1 MTENIKISAL
11 DRQSLSSD
19 LAYDDYI
26 PFNDTSAGDQATMA
40 ITIGGLDSYFKDGV
54 NHLARSAV
62 SGFPTD
68 TLTAYPTLPRLEAT
82 SITSTDGMRTNGL
95 SANMVSADTA
105 YFSSITADGL
115 TANSLTAIT
124 SLSAT
129 TVSADTVSAI
139 SIYGTVKS
147 AFNIAGTSTSYVDS
161 LHVDGDLH
169 VHGST
174 ISTSAEN
181 ISVKDPIIE
190 LAKDQTAP
198 GVDFGIIGNRGGT
211 NNGALFFDESADE
224 WVVAFTDDEATT
236 SGNIT
241 IASYTDFQA
250 KDVTFNAATITDGSG
265 IEALNATKLTS
276 GSIPDARVTQSNVT
290 QHQAALTILTSQ
302 VTDLSN
308 YARAAVSGEVMTL
321 SGTNIRAT
329 GPIDSAG
336 SVSGLTL
343 SGTLDAKYI
352 DTQYLS
358 ELNAAGVADADTT
371 FVKDATDNAQK
382 RVTLANLKTYFSFGA
397 DIDDEARTAVSATD
411 MFFLHAASISGQS
424 ITGTSVTAQTLTGQT
439 ITATT
444 LSSGVVR
451 ASSVSAGTLSGTDVK
466 SDYVEASNVSGTAVS
481 AEGVYI
487 NGVAEANN
495 LDNYVEGSWT
505 PSFTFGSGSTT
516 YAAQDGYYTRIGN
529 LVYCTFK
536 IEIDT
541 LSSPD
546 GTLTLAGLPVA
557 AGNNTGGAGV
567 GGVVSTSINYETNRT
582 EYPVNTELSIQTN
595 KNTQTA
601 NLIFS
606 DDGVA
611 PLDATPAMLNNG
623 SVLEASFF
631 YQA

>member
-1 MTENIKISAL
+1 MTENVKISAL
-11 DRQSLSSD
+11 DRKSLSSD

-40 ITIGGLDSYFKDGV
+40 ITIAGMDSYFKDGV

-68 TLTAYPTLPRLEAT
+68 TLSAYPTLPRLEAA
-82 SITSTDGMRTNGL
+82 SITSTDGMRAQAV
-95 SANMVSADTA
+95 SANVLSGGLVDYNSLSGDRVTA
-105 YFSSITADGL
+105 RSITAVQSISG
-115 TANSLTAIT
+115 
-124 SLSAT
+124 T

-139 SIYGTVKS
+139 SLYGTLKS
-147 AFNIAGTSTSYVDS
+147 AFNIAGTTTSYVDS

-224 WVVAFTDDEATT
+224 WAVAFTDDEATT

-290 QHQAALTILTSQ
+290 QHEAALTILPGQ
-302 VTDLSN
+302 VT
-308 YARAAVSGEVMTL
+308 TL
-321 SGTNIRAT
+321 SDYSRH
-329 GPIDSAG
+329 
-336 SVSGLTL
+336 V
-343 SGTLDAKYI
+343 
-352 DTQYLS
+352 
-358 ELNAAGVADADTT
+358 
-371 FVKDATDNAQK
+371 
-382 RVTLANLKTYFSFGA
+382 
-397 DIDDEARTAVSATD
+397 VSAAD
-411 MFFLHAASISGQS
+411 MFFLHAESISGQS
-424 ITGTSVTAQTLTGQT
+424 ITGTSITAQTLTGQT

-451 ASSVSAGTLSGTDVK
+451 ASSISSGTVSGTDIK

-505 PSFTFGSGSTT
+505 PSFTFGSGSTS
-516 YAAQDGYYTRIGN
+516 YAAQDGYYTRVGN

-582 EYPVNTELSIQTN
+582 ELPVNTELSIKTN

>member
-1 MTENIKISAL
+1 MRAQAVSANVL
-11 DRQSLSSD
+11 SGGLVDYNSLS
-19 LAYDDYI
+19 
-26 PFNDTSAGDQATMA
+26 GDSVT
-40 ITIGGLDSYFKDGV
+40 
-54 NHLARSAV
+54 AR
-62 SGFPTD
+62 
-68 TLTAYPTLPRLEAT
+68 
-82 SITSTDGMRTNGL
+82 
-95 SANMVSADTA
+95 
-105 YFSSITADGL
+105 SITAVQSISG
-115 TANSLTAIT
+115 
-124 SLSAT
+124 T

-139 SIYGTVKS
+139 SLYGTLKS
-147 AFNIAGTSTSYVDS
+147 AFNIAGTTTSYVDS
-161 LHVDGDLH
+161 LHVDGALH

-224 WVVAFTDDEATT
+224 WAVAFTDDEATT

-250 KDVTFNAATITDGSG
+250 KDVNFNAATITDGSG

-290 QHQAALTILTSQ
+290 QHEAALTILPGQ
-302 VTDLSN
+302 VT
-308 YARAAVSGEVMTL
+308 TL
-321 SGTNIRAT
+321 SDYSRH
-329 GPIDSAG
+329 
-336 SVSGLTL
+336 V
-343 SGTLDAKYI
+343 
-352 DTQYLS
+352 
-358 ELNAAGVADADTT
+358 
-371 FVKDATDNAQK
+371 
-382 RVTLANLKTYFSFGA
+382 
-397 DIDDEARTAVSATD
+397 VSAAD
-411 MFFLHAASISGQS
+411 MFFLHAESISGQS
-424 ITGTSVTAQTLTGQT
+424 ITGTSITAQTLTGQT

-451 ASSVSAGTLSGTDVK
+451 ASSISSGTVSGTDIK

-505 PSFTFGSGSTT
+505 PSFTFGSGSTS
-516 YAAQDGYYTRIGN
+516 YAAQDGYYTRVGN

-582 EYPVNTELSIQTN
+582 ELPVNTELSIKTN

>member
-1 MTENIKISAL
+1 MTENVKISAL
-11 DRQSLSSD
+11 DRKSLSSD

-40 ITIGGLDSYFKDGV
+40 ITIAGMDSYFKDGV

-62 SGFPTD
+62 SGYPTD
-68 TLTAYPTLPRLEAT
+68 TLSAYPTLPRLEAA
-82 SITSTDGMRTNGL
+82 SITSTDGMRAQAV
-95 SANMVSADTA
+95 SANVISGGLVDYNSLSGDSVTA
-105 YFSSITADGL
+105 RSITAVQSISG
-115 TANSLTAIT
+115 
-124 SLSAT
+124 T

-139 SIYGTVKS
+139 SLYGTLKS
-147 AFNIAGTSTSYVDS
+147 AFNIAGTTTSYVDS

-224 WVVAFTDDEATT
+224 WAVAFTDDEATT

-290 QHQAALTILTSQ
+290 QHEAALTILPGQ
-302 VTDLSN
+302 VT
-308 YARAAVSGEVMTL
+308 TL
-321 SGTNIRAT
+321 SDYSRH
-329 GPIDSAG
+329 
-336 SVSGLTL
+336 V
-343 SGTLDAKYI
+343 
-352 DTQYLS
+352 
-358 ELNAAGVADADTT
+358 
-371 FVKDATDNAQK
+371 
-382 RVTLANLKTYFSFGA
+382 
-397 DIDDEARTAVSATD
+397 VSAAD
-411 MFFLHAASISGQS
+411 MFFLHAESISGQS
-424 ITGTSVTAQTLTGQT
+424 ITGTSITAQTLTGQT

-451 ASSVSAGTLSGTDVK
+451 ASSISSGTVSGTDIK

-505 PSFTFGSGSTT
+505 PSFTFGSGSTS
-516 YAAQDGYYTRIGN
+516 YAAQDGYYTRVGN

-582 EYPVNTELSIQTN
+582 ELPVNTELSIKTN

>member
-1 MTENIKISAL
+1 MTENVKISAL
-11 DRQSLSSD
+11 DRKSLSSD

-40 ITIGGLDSYFKDGV
+40 ITIAGMDSYFKDGV

-68 TLTAYPTLPRLEAT
+68 TLSAYPTLPRLEAA
-82 SITSTDGMRTNGL
+82 SITSTDGMRAQAV
-95 SANMVSADTA
+95 SANVLSGGLVDYNSLSGDSVTA
-105 YFSSITADGL
+105 RSITAVQSISG
-115 TANSLTAIT
+115 
-124 SLSAT
+124 T

-139 SIYGTVKS
+139 SLYGTLKS
-147 AFNIAGTSTSYVDS
+147 AFNIAGTTTSYVDS

-224 WVVAFTDDEATT
+224 WAVAFTDDEATT

-276 GSIPDARVTQSNVT
+276 GSIPDARVTQSNVP
-290 QHQAALTILTSQ
+290 QHEAALTILPGQ
-302 VTDLSN
+302 VT
-308 YARAAVSGEVMTL
+308 TL
-321 SGTNIRAT
+321 SDYSRH
-329 GPIDSAG
+329 
-336 SVSGLTL
+336 V
-343 SGTLDAKYI
+343 
-352 DTQYLS
+352 
-358 ELNAAGVADADTT
+358 
-371 FVKDATDNAQK
+371 
-382 RVTLANLKTYFSFGA
+382 
-397 DIDDEARTAVSATD
+397 VSAAD
-411 MFFLHAASISGQS
+411 MFFLHAESISGQS
-424 ITGTSVTAQTLTGQT
+424 ITGTSITAQTLTGQT

-451 ASSVSAGTLSGTDVK
+451 ASSISSGTVSGTDIK

-505 PSFTFGSGSTT
+505 PSFTFGSGSTS
-516 YAAQDGYYTRIGN
+516 YAAQDGYYTRVGN

-582 EYPVNTELSIQTN
+582 ELPVNTELSIKTN

>member
-1 MTENIKISAL
+1 MTEIVKISAL
-11 DRQSLSSD
+11 DRKSLSSD

-40 ITIGGLDSYFKDGV
+40 ITIAGMDSYFKDGV

-68 TLTAYPTLPRLEAT
+68 TLSAYPTLPRLEAA
-82 SITSTDGMRTNGL
+82 SITSTDGMRAQAV
-95 SANMVSADTA
+95 SANVLSGGLVDYNSLSGDSVTA
-105 YFSSITADGL
+105 RSITAVQSISG
-115 TANSLTAIT
+115 
-124 SLSAT
+124 T

-139 SIYGTVKS
+139 SLYGTLKS
-147 AFNIAGTSTSYVDS
+147 AFNIAGTTTSYVDS

-224 WVVAFTDDEATT
+224 WAVAFTDDEATT

-290 QHQAALTILTSQ
+290 QHEAALTILPGQ
-302 VTDLSN
+302 VT
-308 YARAAVSGEVMTL
+308 TL
-321 SGTNIRAT
+321 SDYSRH
-329 GPIDSAG
+329 
-336 SVSGLTL
+336 V
-343 SGTLDAKYI
+343 
-352 DTQYLS
+352 
-358 ELNAAGVADADTT
+358 
-371 FVKDATDNAQK
+371 
-382 RVTLANLKTYFSFGA
+382 
-397 DIDDEARTAVSATD
+397 VSAAD
-411 MFFLHAASISGQS
+411 MFFLHAESISGQS
-424 ITGTSVTAQTLTGQT
+424 ITGTSITAQTLTGQT

-451 ASSVSAGTLSGTDVK
+451 ASSISSGTVSGTDIK

-505 PSFTFGSGSTT
+505 PSFTFGSGSTS
-516 YAAQDGYYTRIGN
+516 YAAQDGYYTRVGN

-582 EYPVNTELSIQTN
+582 ELPVNTELSIKTN

>member
-1 MTENIKISAL
+1 MTENVKISAL
-11 DRQSLSSD
+11 DRKSLSSD

-40 ITIGGLDSYFKDGV
+40 ITIAGMDSYFKDGV

-68 TLTAYPTLPRLEAT
+68 TLSAYPTLPRLEAA
-82 SITSTDGMRTNGL
+82 SITSTDGMRAQAV
-95 SANMVSADTA
+95 SANVLSGGLVDYNSLSGDSVTA
-105 YFSSITADGL
+105 RSITAVQSISG
-115 TANSLTAIT
+115 
-124 SLSAT
+124 T

-139 SIYGTVKS
+139 SLYGTLKS
-147 AFNIAGTSTSYVDS
+147 AFNIAGTTTSYVDS

-290 QHQAALTILTSQ
+290 QHEAALTILPGQ
-302 VTDLSN
+302 VT
-308 YARAAVSGEVMTL
+308 TL
-321 SGTNIRAT
+321 SDYSRH
-329 GPIDSAG
+329 
-336 SVSGLTL
+336 V
-343 SGTLDAKYI
+343 
-352 DTQYLS
+352 
-358 ELNAAGVADADTT
+358 
-371 FVKDATDNAQK
+371 
-382 RVTLANLKTYFSFGA
+382 
-397 DIDDEARTAVSATD
+397 VSAAD
-411 MFFLHAASISGQS
+411 MFFLHAESISGQS
-424 ITGTSVTAQTLTGQT
+424 ITGTSITAQTLTGQT

-451 ASSVSAGTLSGTDVK
+451 ASSISSGTVSGTDIK

-505 PSFTFGSGSTT
+505 PSFTFGSGSTS
-516 YAAQDGYYTRIGN
+516 YAAQDGYYTRVGN

-582 EYPVNTELSIQTN
+582 ELPVNTELSIKTN

>member
-1 MTENIKISAL
+1 MTENVKISAL
-11 DRQSLSSD
+11 DRKSLSSD

-40 ITIGGLDSYFKDGV
+40 ITIAGMDSYFKDGV

-68 TLTAYPTLPRLEAT
+68 TLSAYPTLPRLEAA
-82 SITSTDGMRTNGL
+82 SITSTDGMRAQAV
-95 SANMVSADTA
+95 SANVLSGGLVDYNSLSGDSVTA
-105 YFSSITADGL
+105 RSITAVQSISG
-115 TANSLTAIT
+115 
-124 SLSAT
+124 T

-139 SIYGTVKS
+139 SLYGTLKS
-147 AFNIAGTSTSYVDS
+147 AFNIAGTTTSYVDS

-224 WVVAFTDDEATT
+224 WAVAFTDDEATT

-290 QHQAALTILTSQ
+290 QHEAALTILPGQ
-302 VTDLSN
+302 VT
-308 YARAAVSGEVMTL
+308 TL
-321 SGTNIRAT
+321 SDYSRH
-329 GPIDSAG
+329 
-336 SVSGLTL
+336 V
-343 SGTLDAKYI
+343 
-352 DTQYLS
+352 
-358 ELNAAGVADADTT
+358 
-371 FVKDATDNAQK
+371 
-382 RVTLANLKTYFSFGA
+382 
-397 DIDDEARTAVSATD
+397 VSAAD
-411 MFFLHAASISGQS
+411 MFFLHAESISGQS
-424 ITGTSVTAQTLTGQT
+424 ITGTSITAQTLTGQT

-451 ASSVSAGTLSGTDVK
+451 ASSISSGTVSGTDIK

-505 PSFTFGSGSTT
+505 PSFTFGSGSTS
-516 YAAQDGYYTRIGN
+516 YAAQEGYYTRVGN

-582 EYPVNTELSIQTN
+582 ELPVNTELSIKTN

>member
-1 MTENIKISAL
+1 MTENVKISAL
-11 DRQSLSSD
+11 DRKSLSSD

-40 ITIGGLDSYFKDGV
+40 ITIAGMDSYFKDGV

-68 TLTAYPTLPRLEAT
+68 TLSAYPTLPRLEAA
-82 SITSTDGMRTNGL
+82 SITSTDGMRAQAV
-95 SANMVSADTA
+95 SANVLSGGLVDYNSLSGDSVTA
-105 YFSSITADGL
+105 RSITAVQSISG
-115 TANSLTAIT
+115 
-124 SLSAT
+124 T

-139 SIYGTVKS
+139 SLYGTLKS
-147 AFNIAGTSTSYVDS
+147 AFNIAGTTTSYVDS

-169 VHGST
+169 VHGSP

-224 WVVAFTDDEATT
+224 WAVAFTDDEATT

-290 QHQAALTILTSQ
+290 QHEAALTILPGQ
-302 VTDLSN
+302 VT
-308 YARAAVSGEVMTL
+308 TL
-321 SGTNIRAT
+321 SDYSRH
-329 GPIDSAG
+329 
-336 SVSGLTL
+336 V
-343 SGTLDAKYI
+343 
-352 DTQYLS
+352 
-358 ELNAAGVADADTT
+358 
-371 FVKDATDNAQK
+371 
-382 RVTLANLKTYFSFGA
+382 
-397 DIDDEARTAVSATD
+397 VSAAD
-411 MFFLHAASISGQS
+411 MFFLHAESISGQS
-424 ITGTSVTAQTLTGQT
+424 ITGTSITAQTLTGQT

-451 ASSVSAGTLSGTDVK
+451 ASSISSGTVSGTDIK

-505 PSFTFGSGSTT
+505 PSFTFGSGSTS
-516 YAAQDGYYTRIGN
+516 YAAQDGYYTRVGN

-582 EYPVNTELSIQTN
+582 ELPVNTELSIKTN

>member
-1 MTENIKISAL
+1 MTENVKISAL
-11 DRQSLSSD
+11 DRKSLSSD

-40 ITIGGLDSYFKDGV
+40 ITIAGMDSYFKDGV

-68 TLTAYPTLPRLEAT
+68 TLSAYPTLPRLEAA
-82 SITSTDGMRTNGL
+82 SITSTDGMRAQAV
-95 SANMVSADTA
+95 SANVLSGGLVDYNSLSGDSVTA
-105 YFSSITADGL
+105 RSITAVQSISG
-115 TANSLTAIT
+115 
-124 SLSAT
+124 T

-139 SIYGTVKS
+139 SLYGTLKS
-147 AFNIAGTSTSYVDS
+147 AFNIAGTTTSYVDS

-224 WVVAFTDDEATT
+224 WAVAFTDDEATT

-265 IEALNATKLTS
+265 IEALTATKLTS

-290 QHQAALTILTSQ
+290 QHEAALTILPGQ
-302 VTDLSN
+302 VT
-308 YARAAVSGEVMTL
+308 TL
-321 SGTNIRAT
+321 SDYSRH
-329 GPIDSAG
+329 
-336 SVSGLTL
+336 V
-343 SGTLDAKYI
+343 
-352 DTQYLS
+352 
-358 ELNAAGVADADTT
+358 
-371 FVKDATDNAQK
+371 
-382 RVTLANLKTYFSFGA
+382 
-397 DIDDEARTAVSATD
+397 VSAAD
-411 MFFLHAASISGQS
+411 MFFLHAESISGQS
-424 ITGTSVTAQTLTGQT
+424 ITGTSITAQTLTGQT

-451 ASSVSAGTLSGTDVK
+451 ASSISSGTVSGTDIK

-505 PSFTFGSGSTT
+505 PSFTFGSGSTS
-516 YAAQDGYYTRIGN
+516 YAAQDGYYTRVGN

-582 EYPVNTELSIQTN
+582 ELPVNTELSIKTN

>member
-1 MTENIKISAL
+1 MTENVKISAL
-11 DRQSLSSD
+11 DRKSLSSD

-40 ITIGGLDSYFKDGV
+40 ITIAGMDSYFKDGV

-68 TLTAYPTLPRLEAT
+68 TLSAYPTLPRLEAA
-82 SITSTDGMRTNGL
+82 SITSTDGMRAQAV
-95 SANMVSADTA
+95 SANVLSGGLVDYNSLSGDSVTA
-105 YFSSITADGL
+105 RSITAVQSISG
-115 TANSLTAIT
+115 
-124 SLSAT
+124 T

-139 SIYGTVKS
+139 SLYGTLKS
-147 AFNIAGTSTSYVDS
+147 AFNIAGTTTSYVDS

-224 WVVAFTDDEATT
+224 WAVAFTDDEATT

-250 KDVTFNAATITDGSG
+250 KDVPFNAATITDGSG

-290 QHQAALTILTSQ
+290 QHEAALTILPGQ
-302 VTDLSN
+302 VT
-308 YARAAVSGEVMTL
+308 TL
-321 SGTNIRAT
+321 SDYSRH
-329 GPIDSAG
+329 
-336 SVSGLTL
+336 V
-343 SGTLDAKYI
+343 
-352 DTQYLS
+352 
-358 ELNAAGVADADTT
+358 
-371 FVKDATDNAQK
+371 
-382 RVTLANLKTYFSFGA
+382 
-397 DIDDEARTAVSATD
+397 VSAAD
-411 MFFLHAASISGQS
+411 MFFLHAESISGQS
-424 ITGTSVTAQTLTGQT
+424 ITGTSITAQTLTGQT

-451 ASSVSAGTLSGTDVK
+451 ASSISSGTVSGTDIK

-505 PSFTFGSGSTT
+505 PSFTFGSGSTS
-516 YAAQDGYYTRIGN
+516 YAAQDGYYTRVGN

-582 EYPVNTELSIQTN
+582 ELPVNTELSIKTN

>member
-1 MTENIKISAL
+1 MTENVKISAL
-11 DRQSLSSD
+11 DRKSLSSD

-40 ITIGGLDSYFKDGV
+40 ITIAGMDSYFKDGV

-68 TLTAYPTLPRLEAT
+68 TLSAYPTLPRLEAA
-82 SITSTDGMRTNGL
+82 SITSTDGMRAQAV
-95 SANMVSADTA
+95 SANVLSGGLVDYNSLSGDSVTA
-105 YFSSITADGL
+105 RSITAVQSISG
-115 TANSLTAIT
+115 
-124 SLSAT
+124 T

-139 SIYGTVKS
+139 SLYGTLKS
-147 AFNIAGTSTSYVDS
+147 AFNIAGTTTSYVDS

-224 WVVAFTDDEATT
+224 WAVAFTDDEATT

-276 GSIPDARVTQSNVT
+276 ASIPDARVTQSNVT
-290 QHQAALTILTSQ
+290 QHEAALTILPGQ
-302 VTDLSN
+302 VT
-308 YARAAVSGEVMTL
+308 TL
-321 SGTNIRAT
+321 SDYSRH
-329 GPIDSAG
+329 
-336 SVSGLTL
+336 V
-343 SGTLDAKYI
+343 
-352 DTQYLS
+352 
-358 ELNAAGVADADTT
+358 
-371 FVKDATDNAQK
+371 
-382 RVTLANLKTYFSFGA
+382 
-397 DIDDEARTAVSATD
+397 VSAAD
-411 MFFLHAASISGQS
+411 MFFLHAESISGQS
-424 ITGTSVTAQTLTGQT
+424 ITGTSITAQTLTGQT

-451 ASSVSAGTLSGTDVK
+451 ASSISSGTVSGTDIK

-505 PSFTFGSGSTT
+505 PSFTFGSGSTS
-516 YAAQDGYYTRIGN
+516 YAAQDGYYTRVGN

-582 EYPVNTELSIQTN
+582 ELPVNTELSIKTN

>member
-1 MTENIKISAL
+1 MTENVKISAL
-11 DRQSLSSD
+11 DRKSLSSD

-40 ITIGGLDSYFKDGV
+40 ITIAGMDSYFKDGV

-68 TLTAYPTLPRLEAT
+68 TLSAYPTLPRLEAA
-82 SITSTDGMRTNGL
+82 SITSTDGMRAQAV
-95 SANMVSADTA
+95 SANVLSGGLVDYNSLSGDSVTA
-105 YFSSITADGL
+105 RSITAVQSISG
-115 TANSLTAIT
+115 
-124 SLSAT
+124 T

-139 SIYGTVKS
+139 SLYGTLKS
-147 AFNIAGTSTSYVDS
+147 AFNIAGTTTSYVDS

-224 WVVAFTDDEATT
+224 WAVAFTDDEATT

-290 QHQAALTILTSQ
+290 QHEAALTILPGQ
-302 VTDLSN
+302 VT
-308 YARAAVSGEVMTL
+308 TL
-321 SGTNIRAT
+321 SDYSRH
-329 GPIDSAG
+329 
-336 SVSGLTL
+336 V
-343 SGTLDAKYI
+343 
-352 DTQYLS
+352 
-358 ELNAAGVADADTT
+358 
-371 FVKDATDNAQK
+371 
-382 RVTLANLKTYFSFGA
+382 
-397 DIDDEARTAVSATD
+397 VSAAD
-411 MFFLHAASISGQS
+411 MFFLHAESISGQS
-424 ITGTSVTAQTLTGQT
+424 ITGTSITAQTLTGQT

-451 ASSVSAGTLSGTDVK
+451 ASSISSGTVSGTDIK

-505 PSFTFGSGSTT
+505 PSFTFGSGSTS
-516 YAAQDGYYTRIGN
+516 YAAQDGYYTRVGN

-582 EYPVNTELSIQTN
+582 ELPVNTELSIKTY

>member
-1 MTENIKISAL
+1 MTENVKISAL
-11 DRQSLSSD
+11 DRKSLSSD

-26 PFNDTSAGDQATMA
+26 PFNDTSAGHQATMA
-40 ITIGGLDSYFKDGV
+40 ITIAGMDSYFKDGV

-68 TLTAYPTLPRLEAT
+68 TLSAYPTLPRLEAA
-82 SITSTDGMRTNGL
+82 SITSTDGMRAQAV
-95 SANMVSADTA
+95 SANVLSGGLVDYNSLSGDSVTA
-105 YFSSITADGL
+105 RSITAVQSISG
-115 TANSLTAIT
+115 
-124 SLSAT
+124 T

-139 SIYGTVKS
+139 SLYGTLKS
-147 AFNIAGTSTSYVDS
+147 AFNIAGTTTSYVDS

-224 WVVAFTDDEATT
+224 WAVAFTDDEATT

-290 QHQAALTILTSQ
+290 QHEAALTILPGQ
-302 VTDLSN
+302 VT
-308 YARAAVSGEVMTL
+308 TL
-321 SGTNIRAT
+321 SDYSRH
-329 GPIDSAG
+329 
-336 SVSGLTL
+336 V
-343 SGTLDAKYI
+343 
-352 DTQYLS
+352 
-358 ELNAAGVADADTT
+358 
-371 FVKDATDNAQK
+371 
-382 RVTLANLKTYFSFGA
+382 
-397 DIDDEARTAVSATD
+397 VSAAD
-411 MFFLHAASISGQS
+411 MFFLHAESISGQS
-424 ITGTSVTAQTLTGQT
+424 ITGTSITAQTLTGQT

-451 ASSVSAGTLSGTDVK
+451 ASSISSGTVSGTDIK

-505 PSFTFGSGSTT
+505 PSFTFGSGSTS
-516 YAAQDGYYTRIGN
+516 YAAQDGYYTRVGN

-582 EYPVNTELSIQTN
+582 ELPVNTELSIKTN

>member
-1 MTENIKISAL
+1 MTENVKISAL
-11 DRQSLSSD
+11 DRKSLSSD

-40 ITIGGLDSYFKDGV
+40 ITIAGMDSYFKDGV

-68 TLTAYPTLPRLEAT
+68 TLSAYPTLPRLEAA
-82 SITSTDGMRTNGL
+82 SITSTDGMRAQAV
-95 SANMVSADTA
+95 SANVLSG
-105 YFSSITADGL
+105 GL
-115 TANSLTAIT
+115 VDYNSLSGDSVTARSLSAIT

-139 SIYGTVKS
+139 SLYGTLKS
-147 AFNIAGTSTSYVDS
+147 AFNIAGTTTSYVDS

-224 WVVAFTDDEATT
+224 WAVAFTDDEATT

-290 QHQAALTILTSQ
+290 QHEAALTILPGQ
-302 VTDLSN
+302 VT
-308 YARAAVSGEVMTL
+308 TL
-321 SGTNIRAT
+321 SDYSRH
-329 GPIDSAG
+329 
-336 SVSGLTL
+336 V
-343 SGTLDAKYI
+343 
-352 DTQYLS
+352 
-358 ELNAAGVADADTT
+358 
-371 FVKDATDNAQK
+371 
-382 RVTLANLKTYFSFGA
+382 
-397 DIDDEARTAVSATD
+397 VSAAD
-411 MFFLHAASISGQS
+411 MFFLHAESISGQS
-424 ITGTSVTAQTLTGQT
+424 ITGTSITAQTLTGQT

-451 ASSVSAGTLSGTDVK
+451 ASSISSGTVSGTDIK

-505 PSFTFGSGSTT
+505 PSFTFGSGSTS
-516 YAAQDGYYTRIGN
+516 YAAQDGYYTRVGN

-582 EYPVNTELSIQTN
+582 ELPVNTELSIKTN

>member
-1 MTENIKISAL
+1 MTENVKISAL
-11 DRQSLSSD
+11 DRKSLSSD

-40 ITIGGLDSYFKDGV
+40 ITIAGMDSYFKDGV

-68 TLTAYPTLPRLEAT
+68 TLSAYPTLPRLEAA
-82 SITSTDGMRTNGL
+82 SITSTDGMRAQAV
-95 SANMVSADTA
+95 SANVLSGGLVDYNSLSGDSVTA
-105 YFSSITADGL
+105 RSITAVQSISG
-115 TANSLTAIT
+115 
-124 SLSAT
+124 T

-139 SIYGTVKS
+139 SLYGTLKS
-147 AFNIAGTSTSYVDS
+147 AFNIAGTTTSYVDS

-224 WVVAFTDDEATT
+224 WAVAFTDDEATT

-290 QHQAALTILTSQ
+290 QHEAAVTILPGQ
-302 VTDLSN
+302 VT
-308 YARAAVSGEVMTL
+308 TL
-321 SGTNIRAT
+321 SDYSRH
-329 GPIDSAG
+329 
-336 SVSGLTL
+336 V
-343 SGTLDAKYI
+343 
-352 DTQYLS
+352 
-358 ELNAAGVADADTT
+358 
-371 FVKDATDNAQK
+371 
-382 RVTLANLKTYFSFGA
+382 
-397 DIDDEARTAVSATD
+397 VSAAD
-411 MFFLHAASISGQS
+411 MFFLHAESISGQS
-424 ITGTSVTAQTLTGQT
+424 ITGTSITAQTLTGQT

-451 ASSVSAGTLSGTDVK
+451 ASSISSGTVSGTDIK

-505 PSFTFGSGSTT
+505 PSFTFGSGSTS
-516 YAAQDGYYTRIGN
+516 YAAQDGYYTRVGN

-582 EYPVNTELSIQTN
+582 ELPVNTELSIKTN

>member
-1 MTENIKISAL
+1 MTENVKISAL
-11 DRQSLSSD
+11 DRKSLSSD

-40 ITIGGLDSYFKDGV
+40 ITIAGMDSYFKDGV

-68 TLTAYPTLPRLEAT
+68 TLSAYPTLPRLEAA
-82 SITSTDGMRTNGL
+82 SITSTDGMRAQAV
-95 SANMVSADTA
+95 SANVLSGGLVDYNSLSGDSVTA
-105 YFSSITADGL
+105 RSITAVQ
-115 TANSLTAIT
+115 SI
-124 SLSAT
+124 SST

-139 SIYGTVKS
+139 SLYGTLKS
-147 AFNIAGTSTSYVDS
+147 AFNIAGTTTSYVDS

-224 WVVAFTDDEATT
+224 WAVAFTDDEATT

-290 QHQAALTILTSQ
+290 QHEAALTILPGQ
-302 VTDLSN
+302 VT
-308 YARAAVSGEVMTL
+308 TL
-321 SGTNIRAT
+321 SDYSRH
-329 GPIDSAG
+329 
-336 SVSGLTL
+336 V
-343 SGTLDAKYI
+343 
-352 DTQYLS
+352 
-358 ELNAAGVADADTT
+358 
-371 FVKDATDNAQK
+371 
-382 RVTLANLKTYFSFGA
+382 
-397 DIDDEARTAVSATD
+397 VSAAD
-411 MFFLHAASISGQS
+411 MFFLHAESISGQS
-424 ITGTSVTAQTLTGQT
+424 ITGTSITAQTLTGQT

-451 ASSVSAGTLSGTDVK
+451 ASSISSGTVSGTDIK

-505 PSFTFGSGSTT
+505 PSFTFGSGSTS
-516 YAAQDGYYTRIGN
+516 YAAQDGYYTRVGN

-582 EYPVNTELSIQTN
+582 ELPVNTELSIKTN

>member
-1 MTENIKISAL
+1 MTENVKISAL
-11 DRQSLSSD
+11 DRKSLSSD

-40 ITIGGLDSYFKDGV
+40 ITIAGMDSYFKDGV

-68 TLTAYPTLPRLEAT
+68 TLSAYPTLPRLEAA
-82 SITSTDGMRTNGL
+82 SITSTDGMRAQAV
-95 SANMVSADTA
+95 SANVLSGGLVDYNSLSGDSVTA
-105 YFSSITADGL
+105 RSITAVQSISG
-115 TANSLTAIT
+115 
-124 SLSAT
+124 T

-139 SIYGTVKS
+139 SLYGTLKS
-147 AFNIAGTSTSYVDS
+147 AFNIAGTTTSYVDS

-224 WVVAFTDDEATT
+224 WAVAFTDDEATT

-290 QHQAALTILTSQ
+290 QHEAALTILPGQ
-302 VTDLSN
+302 VT
-308 YARAAVSGEVMTL
+308 TL
-321 SGTNIRAT
+321 SDYSRH
-329 GPIDSAG
+329 
-336 SVSGLTL
+336 V
-343 SGTLDAKYI
+343 
-352 DTQYLS
+352 
-358 ELNAAGVADADTT
+358 
-371 FVKDATDNAQK
+371 
-382 RVTLANLKTYFSFGA
+382 
-397 DIDDEARTAVSATD
+397 VSAAD
-411 MFFLHAASISGQS
+411 MFFLHAESISGQS
-424 ITGTSVTAQTLTGQT
+424 ITGTSITAQTLTGQT

-451 ASSVSAGTLSGTDVK
+451 ASSISSGTVSGTDIK

-505 PSFTFGSGSTT
+505 PSFTFGSGSTS
-516 YAAQDGYYTRIGN
+516 YAAQDGYYTRVGN

-582 EYPVNTELSIQTN
+582 ELPVNTELSIKTN

>member
-1 MTENIKISAL
+1 MTENVKISAL
-11 DRQSLSSD
+11 DRKSLSSD

-40 ITIGGLDSYFKDGV
+40 ITIAGMDSYFKDGV

-68 TLTAYPTLPRLEAT
+68 TLSAYPTLPRLEAA
-82 SITSTDGMRTNGL
+82 SITSTDGMRAQAV
-95 SANMVSADTA
+95 SANVLSGGLVDYNSLSGDSVTA
-105 YFSSITADGL
+105 RSITAVQSISG
-115 TANSLTAIT
+115 
-124 SLSAT
+124 T

-139 SIYGTVKS
+139 SLYGTLKS
-147 AFNIAGTSTSYVDS
+147 AFNIAGTTTSYVDS

-211 NNGALFFDESADE
+211 INGALFFDESADE
-224 WVVAFTDDEATT
+224 WAVAFTDDEATT

-290 QHQAALTILTSQ
+290 QHEAALTILPGQ
-302 VTDLSN
+302 VT
-308 YARAAVSGEVMTL
+308 TL
-321 SGTNIRAT
+321 SDYSRH
-329 GPIDSAG
+329 
-336 SVSGLTL
+336 V
-343 SGTLDAKYI
+343 
-352 DTQYLS
+352 
-358 ELNAAGVADADTT
+358 
-371 FVKDATDNAQK
+371 
-382 RVTLANLKTYFSFGA
+382 
-397 DIDDEARTAVSATD
+397 VSAAD
-411 MFFLHAASISGQS
+411 MFFLHAESISGQC
-424 ITGTSVTAQTLTGQT
+424 ITGTCITAQTLTGQT

-451 ASSVSAGTLSGTDVK
+451 ASSISSGTVSGTDIK

-505 PSFTFGSGSTT
+505 PSFTFGSGSTS
-516 YAAQDGYYTRIGN
+516 YAAQDGYYTRVGN

-582 EYPVNTELSIQTN
+582 ELPVNTELSIKTN

>member
-1 MTENIKISAL
+1 MTENVKISAL

-40 ITIGGLDSYFKDGV
+40 ITIGGMDSYFKDGV

-68 TLTAYPTLPRLEAT
+68 TLSAYPTLPRLEAA
-82 SITSTDGMRTNGL
+82 SITSTDGMRAQAV
-95 SANMVSADTA
+95 SANVLSGGLVDYNSLSGDSVTA
-105 YFSSITADGL
+105 RSITAVQSISG
-115 TANSLTAIT
+115 
-124 SLSAT
+124 T

-139 SIYGTVKS
+139 SLYGTLKS
-147 AFNIAGTSTSYVDS
+147 AFNIAGTTTSYVDS

-224 WVVAFTDDEATT
+224 WAVAFTDDEATT

-290 QHQAALTILTSQ
+290 QHEAALTILPGQ
-302 VTDLSN
+302 VT
-308 YARAAVSGEVMTL
+308 TL
-321 SGTNIRAT
+321 SDYSRH
-329 GPIDSAG
+329 
-336 SVSGLTL
+336 V
-343 SGTLDAKYI
+343 
-352 DTQYLS
+352 
-358 ELNAAGVADADTT
+358 
-371 FVKDATDNAQK
+371 
-382 RVTLANLKTYFSFGA
+382 
-397 DIDDEARTAVSATD
+397 VSAAD
-411 MFFLHAASISGQS
+411 MFFLHAESISGQS
-424 ITGTSVTAQTLTGQT
+424 ITGTSITAQTLTGQT

-451 ASSVSAGTLSGTDVK
+451 ASSISSGTVSGTDIK

-505 PSFTFGSGSTT
+505 PSFTFGSGSTS
-516 YAAQDGYYTRIGN
+516 YAAQDRYYTRVGN

-582 EYPVNTELSIQTN
+582 ELPVNTELSIKTN

>member
-1 MTENIKISAL
+1 MTENVKISAL
-11 DRQSLSSD
+11 DRKSLSSD

-40 ITIGGLDSYFKDGV
+40 ITIAGMDSYFKDGV

-68 TLTAYPTLPRLEAT
+68 TLSAYPTLPRLEAA
-82 SITSTDGMRTNGL
+82 SITSTDGMRAQAVSDNVLSGGL
-95 SANMVSADTA
+95 VDYNSLSGDSVTA
-105 YFSSITADGL
+105 RSITAVQSISG
-115 TANSLTAIT
+115 
-124 SLSAT
+124 T

-139 SIYGTVKS
+139 SLYGTLKS
-147 AFNIAGTSTSYVDS
+147 AFNIAGTTTSYVDS

-224 WVVAFTDDEATT
+224 WAVAFTDDEATT

-290 QHQAALTILTSQ
+290 QHEAALTILPGQ
-302 VTDLSN
+302 VT
-308 YARAAVSGEVMTL
+308 TL
-321 SGTNIRAT
+321 SDYSRH
-329 GPIDSAG
+329 
-336 SVSGLTL
+336 V
-343 SGTLDAKYI
+343 
-352 DTQYLS
+352 
-358 ELNAAGVADADTT
+358 
-371 FVKDATDNAQK
+371 
-382 RVTLANLKTYFSFGA
+382 
-397 DIDDEARTAVSATD
+397 VSAAD
-411 MFFLHAASISGQS
+411 MFFLHAESISGQS
-424 ITGTSVTAQTLTGQT
+424 ITGTSITAQTLTGQT

-451 ASSVSAGTLSGTDVK
+451 ASSISSGTVSGTDIK

-505 PSFTFGSGSTT
+505 PSFTFGSGSTS
-516 YAAQDGYYTRIGN
+516 YAAQDGYYTRVGN

-582 EYPVNTELSIQTN
+582 ELPVNTELSIQTN

>member
-1 MTENIKISAL
+1 MTENVKISAL
-11 DRQSLSSD
+11 DRKSLSSD

-40 ITIGGLDSYFKDGV
+40 ITIGGMDSYFKDGV

-68 TLTAYPTLPRLEAT
+68 TLSAYPTLPRLEAA
-82 SITSTDGMRTNGL
+82 SITSTDGMRAQAV
-95 SANMVSADTA
+95 SANVLSGGLVDYNSLSGDSVTA
-105 YFSSITADGL
+105 RSITAVQSISG
-115 TANSLTAIT
+115 
-124 SLSAT
+124 T

-139 SIYGTVKS
+139 SLYGTLKS
-147 AFNIAGTSTSYVDS
+147 AFNIAGTTTSYVDS

-224 WVVAFTDDEATT
+224 WAVAFTDDEATT

-290 QHQAALTILTSQ
+290 QHEAALTILPGQ
-302 VTDLSN
+302 VT
-308 YARAAVSGEVMTL
+308 TL
-321 SGTNIRAT
+321 SDYSRH
-329 GPIDSAG
+329 
-336 SVSGLTL
+336 V
-343 SGTLDAKYI
+343 
-352 DTQYLS
+352 
-358 ELNAAGVADADTT
+358 
-371 FVKDATDNAQK
+371 
-382 RVTLANLKTYFSFGA
+382 
-397 DIDDEARTAVSATD
+397 VSAAD
-411 MFFLHAASISGQS
+411 MFFLHAESISGQS
-424 ITGTSVTAQTLTGQT
+424 ITGTSITAQTLTGQT

-451 ASSVSAGTLSGTDVK
+451 ASSISSGTVSGTDIK

-505 PSFTFGSGSTT
+505 PSFTFGSGSTS
-516 YAAQDGYYTRIGN
+516 YAAQDGYYTRVGN

-582 EYPVNTELSIQTN
+582 ELPVNTELSIKTN

>member
-1 MTENIKISAL
+1 MTENVKISAL
-11 DRQSLSSD
+11 DRKSLSSD

-40 ITIGGLDSYFKDGV
+40 ITIAGMDSYFKDGV

-68 TLTAYPTLPRLEAT
+68 TLSAYPTLPRLEAA
-82 SITSTDGMRTNGL
+82 SITSTDGMRAQAV
-95 SANMVSADTA
+95 SANVLSGGLVDYNSLSGDSVTA
-105 YFSSITADGL
+105 RSITAVQSISG
-115 TANSLTAIT
+115 
-124 SLSAT
+124 T

-139 SIYGTVKS
+139 SLYGTLKS
-147 AFNIAGTSTSYVDS
+147 AFNIAGTTTSYVDS

-198 GVDFGIIGNRGGT
+198 GVDFVIIGNRGGT

-224 WVVAFTDDEATT
+224 WAVAFTDDEATT
-236 SGNIT
+236 SGNIS
-241 IASYTDFQA
+241 IASYTDFQD

-290 QHQAALTILTSQ
+290 QHEAALTILPGQ
-302 VTDLSN
+302 VT
-308 YARAAVSGEVMTL
+308 TL
-321 SGTNIRAT
+321 SDYSRH
-329 GPIDSAG
+329 
-336 SVSGLTL
+336 V
-343 SGTLDAKYI
+343 
-352 DTQYLS
+352 
-358 ELNAAGVADADTT
+358 
-371 FVKDATDNAQK
+371 
-382 RVTLANLKTYFSFGA
+382 
-397 DIDDEARTAVSATD
+397 VSAAD
-411 MFFLHAASISGQS
+411 MFFLHAESISGQS
-424 ITGTSVTAQTLTGQT
+424 ITGTSITAQTLTGQT

-451 ASSVSAGTLSGTDVK
+451 ASSISSGTVSGTDIK

-505 PSFTFGSGSTT
+505 PSFTFGSGSTS
-516 YAAQDGYYTRIGN
+516 YAAQDGYYTRVGN

-582 EYPVNTELSIQTN
+582 ELPVNTELSIKTN

>member
-1 MTENIKISAL
+1 MTENVKISAL
-11 DRQSLSSD
+11 DRKSLSSD

-40 ITIGGLDSYFKDGV
+40 ITIAGMDSYFKDGV

-68 TLTAYPTLPRLEAT
+68 TLSAYPTLPRLEAA
-82 SITSTDGMRTNGL
+82 SITSTDGMRAQAV
-95 SANMVSADTA
+95 SANVLSGGLVDYNSLSGDSVTA
-105 YFSSITADGL
+105 RSITAVQSISG
-115 TANSLTAIT
+115 
-124 SLSAT
+124 T

-139 SIYGTVKS
+139 SLYGTLKS
-147 AFNIAGTSTSYVDS
+147 AFNIAGTTTSYVDS

-224 WVVAFTDDEATT
+224 WAVAFTDDEATT

-290 QHQAALTILTSQ
+290 QHEAALTILPGQ
-302 VTDLSN
+302 VT
-308 YARAAVSGEVMTL
+308 TL
-321 SGTNIRAT
+321 SDYSRH
-329 GPIDSAG
+329 
-336 SVSGLTL
+336 V
-343 SGTLDAKYI
+343 
-352 DTQYLS
+352 
-358 ELNAAGVADADTT
+358 
-371 FVKDATDNAQK
+371 
-382 RVTLANLKTYFSFGA
+382 
-397 DIDDEARTAVSATD
+397 VSAAD
-411 MFFLHAASISGQS
+411 MFFLHAESISGQS
-424 ITGTSVTAQTLTGQT
+424 ITGTSITAQTLTGQT

-451 ASSVSAGTLSGTDVK
+451 ASSISSGTVSGTDIK

-505 PSFTFGSGSTT
+505 PSFTFGSGSTS
-516 YAAQDGYYTRIGN
+516 YAAQDGYYTRVGN

-567 GGVVSTSINYETNRT
+567 GGVVSTSINYERNRT
-582 EYPVNTELSIQTN
+582 ELPVNTELSIKTN

>member
-1 MTENIKISAL
+1 MTENVKISAL
-11 DRQSLSSD
+11 DRKSLSSD

-40 ITIGGLDSYFKDGV
+40 ITIAGMDSYFKDGV

-68 TLTAYPTLPRLEAT
+68 TLSAYPTLPRLEAA
-82 SITSTDGMRTNGL
+82 SITSTDGMRAQAV
-95 SANMVSADTA
+95 SANVLSGGLVDYNSLSGDSVTA
-105 YFSSITADGL
+105 RSITAVQSISG
-115 TANSLTAIT
+115 
-124 SLSAT
+124 T

-139 SIYGTVKS
+139 SLYGTLKS
-147 AFNIAGTSTSYVDS
+147 AFNIAGTTTSYVDS

-190 LAKDQTAP
+190 LAKDQPSP

-224 WVVAFTDDEATT
+224 WAVAFTDDEATT

-290 QHQAALTILTSQ
+290 QHEAALTILPGQ
-302 VTDLSN
+302 VT
-308 YARAAVSGEVMTL
+308 TL
-321 SGTNIRAT
+321 SDYSRH
-329 GPIDSAG
+329 
-336 SVSGLTL
+336 V
-343 SGTLDAKYI
+343 
-352 DTQYLS
+352 
-358 ELNAAGVADADTT
+358 
-371 FVKDATDNAQK
+371 
-382 RVTLANLKTYFSFGA
+382 
-397 DIDDEARTAVSATD
+397 VSAAD
-411 MFFLHAASISGQS
+411 MFFLHAESISGQS
-424 ITGTSVTAQTLTGQT
+424 ITGTSITAQTLTGQT

-451 ASSVSAGTLSGTDVK
+451 ASSISSGTVSGTDIK

-505 PSFTFGSGSTT
+505 PSFTFGSGSTS
-516 YAAQDGYYTRIGN
+516 YAAQDGYYTRVGN

-582 EYPVNTELSIQTN
+582 ELPVNTELSIKTN

>member
-1 MTENIKISAL
+1 MTENVKISAL
-11 DRQSLSSD
+11 DRKSLSSD

-40 ITIGGLDSYFKDGV
+40 ITIAGMDSYFKDGV

-68 TLTAYPTLPRLEAT
+68 TLSAYPTLPRLEAA
-82 SITSTDGMRTNGL
+82 SITSTDGMRAQAV
-95 SANMVSADTA
+95 SANVLSGGLVDYNSLSGDSVTA
-105 YFSSITADGL
+105 RSITAVQSISG
-115 TANSLTAIT
+115 
-124 SLSAT
+124 T

-139 SIYGTVKS
+139 SLYGTLKS
-147 AFNIAGTSTSYVDS
+147 AFNIAGTTTSYVDS

-198 GVDFGIIGNRGGT
+198 GVYFGIIGNRGGT

-224 WVVAFTDDEATT
+224 WAVAFTDDEATT

-290 QHQAALTILTSQ
+290 QHEAALTILPGQ
-302 VTDLSN
+302 VT
-308 YARAAVSGEVMTL
+308 TL
-321 SGTNIRAT
+321 SDYSRH
-329 GPIDSAG
+329 
-336 SVSGLTL
+336 V
-343 SGTLDAKYI
+343 
-352 DTQYLS
+352 
-358 ELNAAGVADADTT
+358 
-371 FVKDATDNAQK
+371 
-382 RVTLANLKTYFSFGA
+382 
-397 DIDDEARTAVSATD
+397 VSAAD
-411 MFFLHAASISGQS
+411 MFFLHAESISGQS
-424 ITGTSVTAQTLTGQT
+424 ITGTSITAQTLTGQT

-451 ASSVSAGTLSGTDVK
+451 ASSISSGTVSGTDIK

-505 PSFTFGSGSTT
+505 PSFTFGSGSTS
-516 YAAQDGYYTRIGN
+516 YAAQDGYYTRVGN

-582 EYPVNTELSIQTN
+582 ELPVNTELSIKTN

>member
-1 MTENIKISAL
+1 MTENVKISAL
-11 DRQSLSSD
+11 DRKSLSSD

-40 ITIGGLDSYFKDGV
+40 ITIAGMDSYFKDGV

-68 TLTAYPTLPRLEAT
+68 TLSAYPTLPRLEAA
-82 SITSTDGMRTNGL
+82 SITSTDGMRAQAV
-95 SANMVSADTA
+95 SANVLSGGLVDYNSLSGDSVTA
-105 YFSSITADGL
+105 RSITAVQSISG
-115 TANSLTAIT
+115 
-124 SLSAT
+124 T

-139 SIYGTVKS
+139 SLYGTLKS
-147 AFNIAGTSTSYVDS
+147 AFNIAGTTTSYVDS

-224 WVVAFTDDEATT
+224 WAVAFTDDEATT

-290 QHQAALTILTSQ
+290 QHEAALTILPGQ
-302 VTDLSN
+302 VT
-308 YARAAVSGEVMTL
+308 TL
-321 SGTNIRAT
+321 SDYSRH
-329 GPIDSAG
+329 
-336 SVSGLTL
+336 V
-343 SGTLDAKYI
+343 
-352 DTQYLS
+352 
-358 ELNAAGVADADTT
+358 
-371 FVKDATDNAQK
+371 
-382 RVTLANLKTYFSFGA
+382 
-397 DIDDEARTAVSATD
+397 VSAAD
-411 MFFLHAASISGQS
+411 MFFLHAESISGQS
-424 ITGTSVTAQTLTGQT
+424 ITGTSITAQTLTGQT

-451 ASSVSAGTLSGTDVK
+451 ASSISSGTVSGTDIK

-505 PSFTFGSGSTT
+505 PSFTFGSGSTS
-516 YAAQDGYYTRIGN
+516 YAAQDGYYTRVGN
-529 LVYCTFK
+529 LVYYTFK

-541 LSSPD
+541 ISSPD

-582 EYPVNTELSIQTN
+582 ELPVNTELSIKTN

>member
-1 MTENIKISAL
+1 MTENVKISAL
-11 DRQSLSSD
+11 DRKSLSSD

-40 ITIGGLDSYFKDGV
+40 ITIAGMDSYFKDGV

-68 TLTAYPTLPRLEAT
+68 TLSAYPTLPRLEAA
-82 SITSTDGMRTNGL
+82 SITSTDGMRAQAV
-95 SANMVSADTA
+95 SANVLSGGLVDYNSLSGDSVTA
-105 YFSSITADGL
+105 RSITAVQSISG
-115 TANSLTAIT
+115 
-124 SLSAT
+124 T

-139 SIYGTVKS
+139 SLYGTLKS
-147 AFNIAGTSTSYVDS
+147 AFNIAGTTTSYVDS

-224 WVVAFTDDEATT
+224 WAVAFTDDEATT

-241 IASYTDFQA
+241 FASYTDFQA

-290 QHQAALTILTSQ
+290 QHEAALTILPGQ
-302 VTDLSN
+302 VT
-308 YARAAVSGEVMTL
+308 TL
-321 SGTNIRAT
+321 SDYSRH
-329 GPIDSAG
+329 
-336 SVSGLTL
+336 V
-343 SGTLDAKYI
+343 
-352 DTQYLS
+352 
-358 ELNAAGVADADTT
+358 
-371 FVKDATDNAQK
+371 
-382 RVTLANLKTYFSFGA
+382 
-397 DIDDEARTAVSATD
+397 VSAAD
-411 MFFLHAASISGQS
+411 MFFLHAESISGQS
-424 ITGTSVTAQTLTGQT
+424 ITGTSITAQTLTGQT

-451 ASSVSAGTLSGTDVK
+451 ASSISSGTVSGTDIK

-505 PSFTFGSGSTT
+505 PSFTFGSGSTS
-516 YAAQDGYYTRIGN
+516 YAAQDGYYTRVGN

-582 EYPVNTELSIQTN
+582 ELPVNTELSIKTN